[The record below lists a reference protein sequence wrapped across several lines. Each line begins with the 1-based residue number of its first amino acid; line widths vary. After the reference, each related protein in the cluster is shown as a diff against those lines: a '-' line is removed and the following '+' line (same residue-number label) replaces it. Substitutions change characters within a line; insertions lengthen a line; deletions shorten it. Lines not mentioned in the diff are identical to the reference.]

1 MEGWQPKVKKKKE
14 YHLFKLVQL
23 NLEEMFKNTIV
34 FSIKNNYGRTSFLA
48 GITGERTIYR
58 RRTDVEPE
66 LGAPQIKPK
75 RLKLVVDVSGSMYR
89 Y

>member
-1 MEGWQPKVKKKKE
+1 MFNTLW
-14 YHLFKLVQL
+14 YHLAFNYTLY
-23 NLEEMFKNTIV
+23 LE
-34 FSIKNNYGRTSFLA
+34 

-66 LGAPQIKPK
+66 LGAPQVKPK

-89 Y
+89 